1 MGCTTSV
8 IAKLYAIRDGFLLA
22 KKLKLKAIDIDVYA
36 KAVLGRIGIHFSA
49 NRLLHSLVVI
59 VRTSWA
65 PFLRL
70 RSSIFTGKLIE
81 VQLHYKDKE

>member
-1 MGCTTSV
+1 MGFC
-8 IAKLYAIRDGFLLA
+8 LQ

-36 KAVLGRIGIHFSA
+36 KAVWGRIGTHFSA

-70 RSSIFTGKLIE
+70 GSSIFTGKLTE
-81 VQLHYKDKE
+81 VQLH